1 MLGEKGLVAGIMLAA
16 SPFRLSIPFNPKG
29 GLFMFQVT
37 LYTDGSCLGNP
48 GPGGYAAILQCNGY
62 FDRLSTGYFDRLS
75 TGRTKEITG
84 SANHT
89 TNNRME
95 LQAVIAG
102 LQALKRRC
110 QVTLVTDSQYVATVL
125 NGGRAKANLDLV
137 QQLRQLA
144 CQHDITVQQVR
155 SHAGY
160 TLAGSA
166 QAMNEQCDQL
176 AKAAARQRKQM
187 MAQSREVDKCAA

>member
-1 MLGEKGLVAGIMLAA
+1 
-16 SPFRLSIPFNPKG
+16 
-29 GLFMFQVT
+29 MFQVT

-48 GPGGYAAILQCNGY
+48 GPGGYAAILSCNDHFGK
-62 FDRLSTGYFDRLS
+62 LGA
-75 TGRTKEITG
+75 GRTRKISG
-84 SANHT
+84 STAHT

-95 LQAVIAG
+95 LRAVIAG

-110 QVTLVTDSQYVATVL
+110 QVTLVTDSQYVVTVL

-144 CQHDITVQQVR
+144 CRHDITVQQVR
-155 SHAGY
+155 SHAGHAS
-160 TLAGSA
+160 AGSA
-166 QAMNEQCDQL
+166 QAMNERCDQL

-187 MAQSREVDKCAA
+187 TAHHREADKCAA